1 MRYRNFGIAD
11 RLKKLFKSHQPVRA
25 KVSNN
30 FSPNALLCL
39 AELFRLAAKNKPVH
53 SEPPLVMVA
62 LSVEDCERLAKK
74 LLADSIRDR
83 EASESPGAAWR
94 F

>member
-1 MRYRNFGIAD
+1 MRYRNFGIAE
-11 RLKKLFKSHQPVRA
+11 RLKKFFKSHQPVSA

-30 FSPNALLCL
+30 FSPNALLVL

-53 SEPPLVMVA
+53 SETPLVMVA